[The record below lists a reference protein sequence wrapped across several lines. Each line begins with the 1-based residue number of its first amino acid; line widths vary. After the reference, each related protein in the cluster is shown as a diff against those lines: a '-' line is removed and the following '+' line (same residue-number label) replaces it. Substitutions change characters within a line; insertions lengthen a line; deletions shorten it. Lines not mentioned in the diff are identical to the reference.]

1 VRDCVR
7 LIIVAVRDG
16 VSLFRADMHH
26 WLRKRVERELPIPK
40 EVDEYRRMVSSG
52 DGLPMLRLR
61 WSRLGLCADD
71 GRPHWHKPQA
81 DAKEPGS
88 CAQCARH
95 VQITTWLSTFT
106 LAPGTEAGFGYK
118 KPKKN
123 THTGLGC
130 CHSRSVLSSVP
141 RVGSRN
147 GHRNQGFQSLETREP
162 AAGTEDNVASLTN
175 PLGAFFGSG

>member
-1 VRDCVR
+1 VQNFESPHNLAWTFPKSIGSSIITKKCSVRDCVR

-123 THTGLGC
+123 THTFFRSACWVPQRPQEPGVSKLGNPGAR
-130 CHSRSVLSSVP
+130 SR
-141 RVGSRN
+141 
-147 GHRNQGFQSLETREP
+147 
-162 AAGTEDNVASLTN
+162 D
-175 PLGAFFGSG
+175 